1 MQCVEAG
8 REVPEGDL
16 LGAGI
21 PEVATGQE
29 DIRAVAADIP
39 VAEVDTPVAEVD
51 TPVAD
56 VRGDNKEDKMDLPA
70 SRHRTSTR
78 NCPERT
84 ILLSLTSCLTTFP
97 RSFRRTRRESTPRD
111 FPKEGS

>member
-8 REVPEGDL
+8 REVSEEDL

-21 PEVATGQE
+21 PEVATGQEE

-39 VAEVDTPVAEVD
+39 VAEVDTPVADALE
-51 TPVAD
+51 
-56 VRGDNKEDKMDLPA
+56 DNKEDKMALPD
-70 SRHRTSTR
+70 SRHRISTR
-78 NCPERT
+78 NCPEQT
-84 ILLSLTSCLTTFP
+84 ILLSLTSCFTTFP
-97 RSFRRTRRESTPRD
+97 PSFRWTRRESTPSD